1 MYEHERRTQMKK
13 RILSLLL
20 SLIMVLSLLPTTAWA
35 ASDGTKLSKLGWKY
49 AVISDATHGYSVR
62 TANGSED
69 LSQYVTVKV
78 NGTTL
83 TRGTASSF
91 SIASE
96 NDTTPVTVSAVNG
109 YYVAYVVLCCND
121 NGGYNCKT
129 SRSDNALGF
138 TGNMDGSDVT
148 TTLGALYA
156 RTPHKMGTAYG
167 PGNPYWLMVML
178 APIPNPVYVGYDAG
192 TAGSTPINAA
202 PVVKDTAS
210 DGGTWED
217 SLYVKKYPTTNGA
230 PDHTVLG
237 ISDAAVNEAAAI
249 KTTAAPYGYSFD
261 GWKLAYYVSY
271 NNGSFT
277 GETDAGQGGK
287 KAAGDTITL
296 FTHAKLVA
304 QWKANDAPPA
314 PTTGNLTINK
324 TVSGITNNDK
334 EFSFTV
340 TDADGSTVDGGT
352 FTLKNGETKTLTLPL
367 GTYTVTETGANV
379 SDITGYTLETK
390 YNDEVRDSYNVTL
403 TNEADASAADGSRTC
418 RPNPDPDPTPTTP
431 TTPTTPSA
439 TVIVTN
445 TYTPVK
451 TSVTVEKEWDDS
463 ENKYQTRPES
473 ITVQLMAN
481 DQPVSGKTAT
491 LNAANGWKATFDDLN
506 KYSYTANGATEIT
519 YTVEETAVD
528 GYTGAVTG
536 SAANGYTI
544 TNTAQWTDEK
554 NNTATL
560 TINKVDSE
568 DNTALTGAKFTLTLG
583 NTTLNSVD
591 NNDGTYTISGIN
603 AAGDWTLTET
613 QAPAGY
619 EATETMRTV
628 AVQKNSKVNL
638 VTVTEGETSVKKFQT
653 ENTYTITDNANIDL
667 ANGEITVTNNKLVDE
682 PITVY
687 ASVTVT
693 KYNDD
698 KSETLEGAEFTLY
711 NDKDEVVDTA
721 TTGNNGTCTF
731 DNLTTGTYTLKE
743 TDPPIGYNL
752 TDNTVTIIVTD
763 SSKTVINSSGKFQTT
778 TTYTASPATAEFVNN
793 KILIS
798 INVTK
803 DWNDAGAESYR
814 PESVTVQLYKNNE
827 AVSGKTLELT
837 AANKWKG
844 SFTDLPEY
852 DGETKNVYTVKE
864 VNLSDSYTATEG
876 TADNG
881 YKITNTANWSDD
893 EITGA
898 TLTIKKMDS
907 KDSTKLLTG
916 AEFTLYNGNT
926 VYKIATSNA
935 NGIATFTDLEPGTYT
950 LKETDAPD
958 GYKETSQ
965 EWAVMVT
972 RNKQP
977 TEPKLVNGK
986 FQNFYDCT
994 VNVCPKVDGE
1004 MQEPMT
1010 PDNNGG
1016 YTITNELAPPKY
1028 TATVDIEKIVKKTG
1042 GNVAPGKEEFV
1053 FVAYYKGTE
1062 KNMAVGEA
1070 KITTDGEG
1078 TYTNQMVLTVPASAF
1093 DLDNN
1098 GNGTV
1103 TLYVSEISGASAG
1116 WTYDPTVYKLVMTV
1130 ENYAFAGISS
1140 GDEIEFTPIIG
1151 SVPDGQ
1157 GSDGASD
1164 TITLSFTNEFSQT
1177 KTPNRPHKPGKP
1189 ITSVKTG
1196 DAGVAMYAM
1205 SGLLSLGGAA
1215 LFMKKRKDEE

>member
-451 TSVTVEKEWDDS
+451 TSVAVQKVWDNTDGSFTAPKAGSVTVKLMNGTTEVDS
-463 ENKYQTRPES
+463 
-473 ITVQLMAN
+473 
-481 DQPVSGKTAT
+481 AT
-491 LNAANGWKATFDDLN
+491 LTEACNWTHTFPNLPTHDN
-506 KYSYTANGATEIT
+506 SSNEIN
-519 YTVEETAVD
+519 YTVKEAAVD
-528 GYTGAVTG
+528 GYTGTVTG

-544 TNTAQWTDEK
+544 TNTPNWDDDT
-554 NNTATL
+554 TVTPATL
-560 TINKVDSE
+560 TVVKVK
-568 DNTALTGAKFTLTLG
+568 NGTTTPLAGAKFKLYDAQNSLVGTEKTTGADGTITFENLTA
-583 NTTLNSVD
+583 
-591 NNDGTYTISGIN
+591 GTYT
-603 AAGDWTLTET
+603 LEET
-613 QAPAGY
+613 KAPAGY
-619 EATETMRTV
+619 AADEMTR
-628 AVQKNSKVNL
+628 
-638 VTVTEGETSVKKFQT
+638 
-653 ENTYTITDNANIDL
+653 TITIGA
-667 ANGEITVTNNKLVDE
+667 GTKSVD
-682 PITVY
+682 PIY
-687 ASVTVT
+687 
-693 KYNDD
+693 D
-698 KSETLEGAEFTLY
+698 
-711 NDKDEVVDTA
+711 
-721 TTGNNGTCTF
+721 
-731 DNLTTGTYTLKE
+731 
-743 TDPPIGYNL
+743 
-752 TDNTVTIIVTD
+752 TDNT
-763 SSKTVINSSGKFQTT
+763 TVI
-778 TTYTASPATAEFVNN
+778 
-793 KILIS
+793 
-798 INVTK
+798 
-803 DWNDAGAESYR
+803 
-814 PESVTVQLYKNNE
+814 
-827 AVSGKTLELT
+827 
-837 AANKWKG
+837 
-844 SFTDLPEY
+844 
-852 DGETKNVYTVKE
+852 
-864 VNLSDSYTATEG
+864 
-876 TADNG
+876 G
-881 YKITNTANWSDD
+881 YKKHITYADANATVSNTMKVEQTNRV
-893 EITGA
+893 EPA
-898 TLTIKKMDS
+898 TLTIKKVDS
-907 KDSTKLLTG
+907 ADSNKTLTG
-916 AEFTLYNGNT
+916 AKFQLTNGTTTL
-926 VYKIATSNA
+926 IS
-935 NGIATFTDLEPGTYT
+935 TDNKNGTYT
-950 LKETDAPD
+950 ITGINADGAWTLTEVEAPTGYDKGNWSKTIQAKHTTSEPMLDEAKDIYYRTDTYAIEKSNDYDPAND
-958 GYKETSQ
+958 TLVIENTRSTTSVSVEKVWKGDEENQ
-965 EWAVMVT
+965 EL
-972 RNKQP
+972 RP
-977 TEPKLVNGK
+977 TSI
-986 FQNFYDCT
+986 T
-994 VNVCPKVDGE
+994 VNLMNGATVVDTKELTAENNWKATFEDVRKYDDNNALIDYTVVEAPVANYKAGVV
-1004 MQEPMT
+1004 T

-1016 YTITNELAPPKY
+1016 YTITNELAPTEY

-1053 FVAYYKGTE
+1053 FVAYYEGTE
-1062 KNMAVGEA
+1062 KNVAVGEA
-1070 KITTDGEG
+1070 KIITDGER
-1078 TYTNQMVLTVPASAF
+1078 TYTSEMVLTVPASAF
-1093 DLDNN
+1093 KLDNN

-1116 WTYDPTVYKLVMTV
+1116 WTYDPTVYTLVMTV
-1130 ENYAFAGISS
+1130 ENYAFAGIKS

-1157 GSDGASD
+1157 GSDGAS
-1164 TITLSFTNEFSQT
+1164 TNITLKFTNEFSQT